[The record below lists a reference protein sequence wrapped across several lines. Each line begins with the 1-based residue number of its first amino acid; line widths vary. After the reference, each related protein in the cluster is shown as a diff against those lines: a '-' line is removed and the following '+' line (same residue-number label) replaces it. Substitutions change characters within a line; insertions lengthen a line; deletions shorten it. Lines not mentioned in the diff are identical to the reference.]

1 MAFKLKKKKK
11 RWRERPDTIDYE
23 EALKDPAWENEIRWA
38 VDIMTSNRRLGL
50 DHFKLDKLTK
60 GEGSCFPIAVL
71 QQLNRDEIFTY
82 LREDLIYLA
91 RSMDFHLLRQRVKEF
106 ITILKWNSWKVME
119 LKSLYCIAVLK

>member
-38 VDIMTSNRRLGL
+38 DDIMTSNRRLGL

-60 GEGSCFPIAVL
+60 GEGSCFPLAVL
-71 QQLNRDEIFTY
+71 QQLNREEVFVN
-82 LREDLIYLA
+82 LREDLRQLA
-91 RSMDFHLLRQRVKEF
+91 RSMDYHLLRQRVKEF
-106 ITILKWNSWKVME
+106 ITITKWNSWKVME
-119 LKSLYCIAVLK
+119 LKNVGRYRMG

>member
-60 GEGSCFPIAVL
+60 GEGSCFPLAVL
-71 QQLNRDEIFTY
+71 QQLNREEVFRCDSIS
-82 LREDLIYLA
+82 RIGP
-91 RSMDFHLLRQRVKEF
+91 
-106 ITILKWNSWKVME
+106 
-119 LKSLYCIAVLK
+119 